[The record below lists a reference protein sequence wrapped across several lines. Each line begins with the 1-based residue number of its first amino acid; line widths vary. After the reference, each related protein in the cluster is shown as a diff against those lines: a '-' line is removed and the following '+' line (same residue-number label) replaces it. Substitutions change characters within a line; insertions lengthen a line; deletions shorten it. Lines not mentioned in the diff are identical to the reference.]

1 MLWCDVGECAFRRA
15 TTCQDVVAECLE
27 PQNIVGRTAP
37 SRNVAADCLGPQKV
51 VGWTTQM
58 SPLVGQPSNGMMP
71 EPLMGL
77 F

>member
-1 MLWCDVGECAFRRA
+1 MLWCDVGECAFRWA

-27 PQNIVGRTAP
+27 
-37 SRNVAADCLGPQKV
+37 PQKV

-71 EPLMGL
+71 EPLLGL